1 MRERTGEEKRE
12 GRRRVRSLGTAGL
25 PICGWRPPARLELL
39 RLNNTN
45 ISVASYIHTLLS
57 KKYIKAT
64 IDIYSCS
71 VLKGN
76 IVNIYVAPFL
86 SKHITNRRVNT

>member
-1 MRERTGEEKRE
+1 VRERTGEEKRE

-25 PICGWRPPARLELL
+25 PICGWRPDRLELL

-71 VLKGN
+71 VLKEN